1 MFQLWH
7 DDQYFRLEEIVST
20 RDVENHAKQQE
31 NAKIDTKPTENLELD
46 KSRIAK
52 LIEEWDIL
60 LQTGVYSLDDGVITE
75 IDKEIQNLI
84 SQSGL

>member
-1 MFQLWH
+1 MS
-7 DDQYFRLEEIVST
+7 YFRLEEIVST
-20 RDVENHAKQQE
+20 RDVENHEKQQE
-31 NAKIDTKPTENLELD
+31 NTKTDTKPTENLELD

-52 LIEEWDIL
+52 LIEERDIL
-60 LQTGVYSLDDGVITE
+60 LQTGVYSLDDRVITE